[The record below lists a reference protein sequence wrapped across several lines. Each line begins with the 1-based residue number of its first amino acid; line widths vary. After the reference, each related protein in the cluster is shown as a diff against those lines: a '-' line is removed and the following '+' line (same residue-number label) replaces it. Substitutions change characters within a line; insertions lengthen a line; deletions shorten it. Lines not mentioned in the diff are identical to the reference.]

1 MNLLPSKFRIRKLF
15 KGKLVNF
22 IAEKFATVNVKP
34 NHVTLIGPIFA
45 IIAVILFYFAGTIIG
60 SILFGIII
68 FFIML
73 FDGVDGAL
81 ARLTGSQSNFGGFF
95 DSTMDRYTDFI
106 LIFGFIVFY
115 EPDLISDANY
125 NYYLPLYIWV
135 IITIIGILL
144 TSYSRSLAEKF
155 GMEDTDIGLLGR
167 SERLLVLTISSLIL
181 LPIFGLIFLAI
192 FSNLTAL
199 FRIISY
205 GIKINKKER
214 NFSLER

>member
-1 MNLLPSKFRIRKLF
+1 MPSKFRIRNLF
-15 KGKLVNF
+15 KGKLVNI
-22 IAEKFATVNVKP
+22 IAKKFANINVKP

-45 IIAVILFYFAGTIIG
+45 IIAVILFYFGGVIIG
-60 SILFGIII
+60 SILFGITI
-68 FFIML
+68 FIIML

-115 EPDLISDANY
+115 DPNLMSDSNF

-144 TSYSRSLAEKF
+144 TSYSRSLAEKV
-155 GMEDTDIGLLGR
+155 GLEDTDIGLFGR
-167 SERLLVLTISSLIL
+167 SERLLVLTISSWIL
-181 LPIFGLIFLAI
+181 LPILGLIFLAI

-205 GIKINKKER
+205 GVKINKIE
-214 NFSLER
+214 